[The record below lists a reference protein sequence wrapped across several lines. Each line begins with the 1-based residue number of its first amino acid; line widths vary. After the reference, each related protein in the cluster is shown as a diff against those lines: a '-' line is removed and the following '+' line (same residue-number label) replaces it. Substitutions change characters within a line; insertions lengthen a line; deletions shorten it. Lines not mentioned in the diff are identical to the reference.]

1 MHFKKSIIALTLAST
16 LAACGGSSSSDTP
29 TAAAPLNING
39 TASKGL
45 ILGGTVTAYLINDDG
60 TKGTTVGTATTDTTD
75 GTYELTLDAG
85 NNGKALIVEITATD
99 GSQMKCDL
107 SVCLADDDP
116 EIAITFGELYPLP
129 SDFELSAVSSGSDS
143 GTIDINITPLTNIAA
158 ALALDK
164 VEGGANPAAAAEAA
178 NYQIADLLG
187 LDGDVTE
194 LPIVDLTEA
203 DAINGADADA
213 LEANLISAA
222 VVEAALNNSV
232 DGTSLEDALDSF
244 VTQYVASNGIADTE
258 GDGVDTSSVS
268 LEEIAAASQTLTGTM
283 VTEVEGVSAEDD
295 NIAAVET
302 ALISAETE
310 AAAGSTE
317 PTQGDVPDDIG
328 SEGLLAT
335 KAFVSQVSTLN
346 VATQIDGAKAFEEQ
360 ISLASDLASDDL
372 DANAEALSLATEAIA
387 AAVVA
392 NQAAIALKEPITSF
406 VHSTLNDKIVVAI
419 GTNGEQVT
427 YTVDQSLDIVDFN
440 YDTGENVTTAT
451 TIKLVAAIADYSN
464 TIVESET
471 DDKTNNIYTW
481 TSKGEASLDLTL
493 SGSVS
498 TEQVSI
504 TINDG
509 SHVIATLTDDEKEE
523 DEYTYTEGPIEG
535 GSSTTRTEGYTAVG
549 SISVTGVDINLSAT
563 IAQLA
568 STEITDPIK
577 FTGDFKI
584 EASLLSVAFDET
596 DQYEQSSSSSQT
608 YDESTGVTSY
618 TNTWDSSS
626 TDAGTEIINI
636 DDLTVSLSG
645 IFSNSTK
652 SLEAVMA
659 ITASGIKETCVWEGE
674 WSYSNT
680 NLDGVNTSSN
690 NNHYNNDDCNLT
702 DETAE
707 TYASASINVR
717 MTLDVDGIDNDV
729 NLEAAIQR
737 TGLEDGIASIDLT
750 YGGNQLDFDFNSDD
764 IVEVEGETV
773 NSTTITA
780 TLTNHNGVTL
790 TATNILTD
798 DAINNDNDT
807 SVITGVITHE
817 GEEFATVSDEGIVT
831 FSDGTFV
838 SL

>member
-1 MHFKKSIIALTLAST
+1 
-16 LAACGGSSSSDTP
+16 
-29 TAAAPLNING
+29 
-39 TASKGL
+39 
-45 ILGGTVTAYLINDDG
+45 
-60 TKGTTVGTATTDTTD
+60 
-75 GTYELTLDAG
+75 
-85 NNGKALIVEITATD
+85 
-99 GSQMKCDL
+99 MKCDL
-107 SVCLADDDP
+107 TVCLADNDP
-116 EIAITFGELYPLP
+116 AVAITFGELYPLP

-302 ALISAETE
+302 ALISAEE
-310 AAAGSTE
+310 DAAAGSTE

-372 DANAEALSLATEAIA
+372 DANAEALSLVTEAIA
-387 AAVVA
+387 EAVIA
-392 NQAAIALKEPITSF
+392 NNKETVTSF
-406 VHSTLNDKIVVAI
+406 VHSTSNGDISVAI
-419 GTNGEQVT
+419 GTSGEKIT
-427 YTVDQSLDIVDFN
+427 FTVDQALNIVD
-440 YDTGENVTTAT
+440 DSTGVAVTTAT
-451 TIKLVAAIADYSN
+451 TIDLEAAIAEY
-464 TIVESET
+464 TYTPVETGHEKYESG
-471 DDKTNNIYTW
+471 DNVW
-481 TSKGEASLDLTL
+481 TKKEDASLDLSL

-498 TEQVSI
+498 TDQVSI

-509 SHVIATLTDDEKEE
+509 SHFVATLNTDFKEVDVE
-523 DEYTYTEGPIEG
+523 PETNRDSETWEHTGTDTYLT
-535 GSSTTRTEGYTAVG
+535 
-549 SISVTGVDINLSAT
+549 SVTGLDINLSAT
-563 IAQLA
+563 IAQVA
-568 STEITDPIK
+568 STEITDPIE
-577 FTGDFKI
+577 FTGTFNITASSLVVNESEDVLEDNSSFK
-584 EASLLSVAFDET
+584 
-596 DQYEQSSSSSQT
+596 YE
-608 YDESTGVTSY
+608 
-618 TNTWDSSS
+618 
-626 TDAGTEIINI
+626 GTEIINV

-645 IFSNSTK
+645 IFSNSSK

-659 ITASGIKETCVWEGE
+659 ITASGVKETCTWGGE

-680 NLDGVNTSSN
+680 NVDGVDDISN
-690 NNHYNNDDCNLT
+690 DHNYNDDCSLN
-702 DETAE
+702 ETAE

-750 YGGNQLDFDFNSDD
+750 YGGNQLDFDFDTKD
-764 IVEVEGETV
+764 IVEEEGETV

-790 TATNILTD
+790 TATNVLIDDVTD
-798 DAINNDNDT
+798 NDNDT

-817 GEEFATVSDEGIVT
+817 GEEFATVSDDGIVT